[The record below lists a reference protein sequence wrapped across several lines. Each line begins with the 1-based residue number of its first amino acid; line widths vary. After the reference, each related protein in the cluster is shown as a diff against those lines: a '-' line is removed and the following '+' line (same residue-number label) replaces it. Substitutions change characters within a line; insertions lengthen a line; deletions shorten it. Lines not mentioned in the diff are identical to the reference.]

1 MSDTI
6 SAFLAVTNRENDGGH
21 NSLPTAA
28 ARVAETPG
36 LPRRERDAARAS
48 CARREAW
55 LPVLADFAWQ
65 RMRSPAA
72 AVLVLLQV
80 ACKLVLQFY
89 LPRVGLPSV
98 PVCADAVQ
106 LYAEARPDAMSFS
119 ASDAALVD
127 QFLPSSLDAYL
138 AYLFF
143 ALMGLSRWNAPAWA
157 VVGFVSALAAF
168 ILGCVAEAPF
178 CFRLA
183 GAPAQLISSPELGDL
198 SGNYSPAVALYNLV
212 RWGCTGAV
220 AALLGVQ
227 AAAVV
232 REWRGGVSPFWP
244 ALSSAAPPA
253 GDEVRLLQGG
263 EPKGGGFSFARSF
276 RSVPQRHIVACLLST
291 LALLL
296 LSINVASLLLD
307 IFSFVHEVREFINDE
322 SWPGPGADAMDP
334 VVLFV
339 QLLRNVPGHDAVAG
353 VLEDAVHYAP
363 LGIWGVTSCLILA
376 IAHSVYAVARQ
387 QHFIAARYAA
397 AREALPVGAQAP
409 VTPAPVA
416 AAVTPRE
423 AASFQG
429 AQKEG
434 SAAAANAAAAARD
447 APDVGLKTS
456 PYGVDVLGASVNE
469 QLELSLA
476 PDLRRFTLFNASQY
490 IVAHLLTH
498 LVVAMATSAL
508 VVVVSAAA
516 VYALGGFGPLFS
528 FLLLCFRAAAWSFAV
543 TTAPPYLLLYVVA
556 PLCKLFGTDAAT
568 VLRPFRDCYL
578 ACCACAAYSDG
589 PHVLAPRALL
599 AVDALLSATLGV
611 VVGAA
616 DALTRFAMAITW
628 GVLRSVVMHEPVVP
642 RAVSSL
648 DRPFMACK
656 WGRGAGGTR
665 FFTAPRA
672 QAHQLS

>member
-1 MSDTI
+1 
-6 SAFLAVTNRENDGGH
+6 
-21 NSLPTAA
+21 
-28 ARVAETPG
+28 
-36 LPRRERDAARAS
+36 
-48 CARREAW
+48 
-55 LPVLADFAWQ
+55 
-65 RMRSPAA
+65 
-72 AVLVLLQV
+72 
-80 ACKLVLQFY
+80 
-89 LPRVGLPSV
+89 
-98 PVCADAVQ
+98 
-106 LYAEARPDAMSFS
+106 
-119 ASDAALVD
+119 
-127 QFLPSSLDAYL
+127 
-138 AYLFF
+138 
-143 ALMGLSRWNAPAWA
+143 
-157 VVGFVSALAAF
+157 
-168 ILGCVAEAPF
+168 
-178 CFRLA
+178 
-183 GAPAQLISSPELGDL
+183 
-198 SGNYSPAVALYNLV
+198 
-212 RWGCTGAV
+212 
-220 AALLGVQ
+220 
-227 AAAVV
+227 
-232 REWRGGVSPFWP
+232 
-244 ALSSAAPPA
+244 
-253 GDEVRLLQGG
+253 
-263 EPKGGGFSFARSF
+263 
-276 RSVPQRHIVACLLST
+276 
-291 LALLL
+291 
-296 LSINVASLLLD
+296 
-307 IFSFVHEVREFINDE
+307 
-322 SWPGPGADAMDP
+322 

-353 VLEDAVHYAP
+353 VLEDSVHYAP
-363 LGIWGVTSCLILA
+363 LGIWGVTACLILA

-397 AREALPVGAQAP
+397 AREALPVGAQAHAA
-409 VTPAPVA
+409 PAAVA
-416 AAVTPRE
+416 AAAAPRE

-434 SAAAANAAAAARD
+434 SAAAAAANAAAAARD

-456 PYGVDVLGASVNE
+456 PFGVDVLGASVNE

-476 PDLRRFTLFNASQY
+476 PDLRRFKLFNASQY

-498 LVVAMATSAL
+498 LVVAMATTAL

-528 FLLLCFRAAAWSFAV
+528 FLLVCFRAAAWSFAV

-556 PLCKLFGTDAAT
+556 PLCKLFGTDAAA

-656 WGRGAGGTR
+656 WGRGAGRGAHLLA
-665 FFTAPRA
+665 APP
-672 QAHQLS
+672 